1 MRLYENIII
10 GAGQAGLSVAYY
22 FRRYNI
28 DYLILDQEER
38 SGASWLH
45 TWDGLRLFSPLEYSS
60 LSGWQMP
67 KTKGEYPLKSEF
79 LDYLEQ
85 YEKKYNFPIERPVQ
99 VVSISFDKDVFEVIT
114 NKGSYFC
121 KTLVSATGTYYNPF
135 IPQYENYDLFQGNK
149 MHSAHYVNNK
159 PFEGQNVLIIG
170 GGNSGAQILA
180 EVSLVAST
188 NGSH

>member
-114 NKGSYFC
+114 NKVVIFVKHWCLLPVLTIILLFLNMRITIYFKEIKC
-121 KTLVSATGTYYNPF
+121 TLL
-135 IPQYENYDLFQGNK
+135 I
-149 MHSAHYVNNK
+149 M
-159 PFEGQNVLIIG
+159 LII
-170 GGNSGAQILA
+170 SLLRA
-180 EVSLVAST
+180 ECF
-188 NGSH
+188 NNWRW